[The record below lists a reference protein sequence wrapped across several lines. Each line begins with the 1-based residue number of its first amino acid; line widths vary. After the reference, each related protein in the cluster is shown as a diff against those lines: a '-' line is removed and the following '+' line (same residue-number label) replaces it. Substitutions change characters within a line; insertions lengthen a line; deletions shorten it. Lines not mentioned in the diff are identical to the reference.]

1 MIVTAEVYQTDMR
14 MLAMGQNATITADGI
29 EGSLRGQVYQVI
41 PQVQKQTIFAG
52 EPGENQD
59 QRVFEVKL
67 RLLLNEEQQKKI
79 GYASNLQVNVV
90 FDPKPETTPPVT
102 PSTTPSA
109 PSSPGGPAAP
119 APAR

>member
-1 MIVTAEVYQTDMR
+1 VCTSD
-14 MLAMGQNATITADGI
+14 L
-29 EGSLRGQVYQVI
+29 VI

-67 RLLLNEEQQKKI
+67 HLLLNEEQQKKI

-90 FDPKPETTPPVT
+90 FDPKPESTPAVT
-102 PSTTPSA
+102 PSATPSA
-109 PSSPGGPAAP
+109 PSSPGVPAAP

>member
-1 MIVTAEVYQTDMR
+1 MR
-14 MLAMGQNATITADGI
+14 LMGMGQTATITADGI

-67 RLLLNEEQQKKI
+67 RLQLNEEQQKKI

-90 FDPKPETTPPVT
+90 FDPKPATIPPVT
-102 PSTTPSA
+102 PTLTP
-109 PSSPGGPAAP
+109 PGSP